1 MLRFLIRRL
10 TMLVVTVLV
19 ASFAIYSAMYLAPG
33 SPIAALTGGRTPSP
47 EAIKVLE
54 QRYHLNDPFF
64 VRYVRWLGGAL
75 HGDFG
80 RSIPLRQDVSTLIAQ
95 RIGTTI
101 QLVLYASFLI
111 VIVGIGLG
119 VLGGLKRGFADTAVI
134 VVTTIGA
141 AVPTFVAAIV
151 LLSVF
156 AVQLG
161 WFPALGT
168 GDGVFDQIKHLT
180 LPAVALA
187 FSAVALV
194 ARVTRTSVREE
205 LRREHVQTAT
215 SRGIPMRLIVRRHVL
230 RNASIPITTVVGLT
244 IASLFAASAIV
255 ERAFSLN
262 GIGAYLIQAAA
273 SKDMAVVQGITL
285 VIVTVFVVI
294 NTLVDVLYA
303 ILDPR
308 VSLGDRAQ

>member
-1 MLRFLIRRL
+1 MLKFLVRRAVMLIL
-10 TMLVVTVLV
+10 TLFVS
-19 ASFAIYSAMYLAPG
+19 SFAIYSAIYVAPG
-33 SPIAALTGGRTPSP
+33 NPIATLTGGRTPSP
-47 EAIKVLE
+47 EAIAVLE
-54 QRYHLNDPFF
+54 SRYHLNDPFF
-64 VRYVRWLGGAL
+64 VRYFTWLGNAFT
-75 HGDFG
+75 GDLG
-80 RSIPLRQDVSTLIAQ
+80 VSIPLRQNVSTLISQ
-95 RIGTTI
+95 RVGTTI
-101 QLVLYASFLI
+101 QLVLYAAVII
-111 VIVGIGLG
+111 VVVGIGLG
-119 VLGGLKRGFADTAVI
+119 ILGGLKRGFIDGIVI

-141 AVPTFVAAIV
+141 AVPSFVAAIL

-156 AVQLG
+156 AVKLG
-161 WFPALGT
+161 WLPALG
-168 GDGVFDQIKHLT
+168 GGHGFIDQIEHLT

-215 SRGIPMRLIVRRHVL
+215 SRGIPMPLIIRRHVL
-230 RNASIPITTVVGLT
+230 RNAAIPITTVVGIT

-294 NTLVDVLYA
+294 NTIVDVLYA
-303 ILDPR
+303 VLDPR
-308 VSLGDRAQ
+308 VSLGSKAQ

>member
-1 MLRFLIRRL
+1 MLRFLVRRM

-80 RSIPLRQDVSTLIAQ
+80 RSIPLREDVSTLIAQ

-111 VIVGIGLG
+111 IIVGIGLG
-119 VLGGLKRGFADTAVI
+119 VLGGLKRGFADTVVI

-168 GDGVFDQIKHLT
+168 GDGVFDQVKHLT

-187 FSAVALV
+187 FSAVAIV

-308 VSLGDRAQ
+308 VSLGARAQ

>member
-1 MLRFLIRRL
+1 MLRFVIRRM

-80 RSIPLRQDVSTLIAQ
+80 RSIPLREDVSTLIAQ

-111 VIVGIGLG
+111 IIVGIGLG
-119 VLGGLKRGFADTAVI
+119 VLGGLKRGFADTVVI

-168 GDGVFDQIKHLT
+168 GDGVFDQVKHLT

-215 SRGIPMRLIVRRHVL
+215 SRGIPMRLIIRRHVL

-308 VSLGDRAQ
+308 VSLRDRAQ

>member
-1 MLRFLIRRL
+1 
-10 TMLVVTVLV
+10 MLVVTVLV

-80 RSIPLRQDVSTLIAQ
+80 RSIPLREDVSTLIAQ

-111 VIVGIGLG
+111 IIVGIGLG
-119 VLGGLKRGFADTAVI
+119 VLGGLKRGFADTVVI

-168 GDGVFDQIKHLT
+168 GDGVFDQVKHLT

-215 SRGIPMRLIVRRHVL
+215 SRGIPMRLIIRRHVL

>member
-1 MLRFLIRRL
+1 MMRFLIRRV
-10 TMLVVTVLV
+10 TMLVVTLLV

-101 QLVLYASFLI
+101 QLVLYASILI
-111 VIVGIGLG
+111 VVVGIGLG
-119 VLGGLKRGFADTAVI
+119 VLGGLKRGFADTVVI

-168 GDGVFDQIKHLT
+168 GDGVVDQVKHLT

-215 SRGIPMRLIVRRHVL
+215 SRGIPMRLIIRRHVL

-294 NTLVDVLYA
+294 NTLVDVLYV

>member
-1 MLRFLIRRL
+1 MLRFLIRRM

-64 VRYVRWLGGAL
+64 VRYIRWLGGAL

-119 VLGGLKRGFADTAVI
+119 VLGGLKRGFADTVVI

-141 AVPTFVAAIV
+141 AVPTFVAAII

-168 GDGVFDQIKHLT
+168 GDGIFDQVKHLT

>member
-1 MLRFLIRRL
+1 MLRFLIRRV

-101 QLVLYASFLI
+101 QLVLYASILI
-111 VIVGIGLG
+111 VVVGIGLG
-119 VLGGLKRGFADTAVI
+119 VLGGLKRGFADTVVI

-168 GDGVFDQIKHLT
+168 GDGVFDQVKHLT

-215 SRGIPMRLIVRRHVL
+215 SRGIPMRLIIRRHVL